1 MQEFSTTRLTLEEM
15 ARELNPTI
23 RGWVKYYGKFK
34 RYTMRRFLYF
44 LDKKVAPWLR
54 KRYQRLK
61 QSFTKAY
68 TLLRRIYR
76 EKPY

>member
-1 MQEFSTTRLTLEEM
+1 M

-23 RGWVKYYGKFK
+23 RGWVNYYGKFK
-34 RYTMRRFLYF
+34 RYKMRRFLYI
-44 LDKKVAPWLR
+44 LDKKVAHWLR
-54 KRYQRLK
+54 KRYKSRK
-61 QSFTKAY
+61 QSFNKAY